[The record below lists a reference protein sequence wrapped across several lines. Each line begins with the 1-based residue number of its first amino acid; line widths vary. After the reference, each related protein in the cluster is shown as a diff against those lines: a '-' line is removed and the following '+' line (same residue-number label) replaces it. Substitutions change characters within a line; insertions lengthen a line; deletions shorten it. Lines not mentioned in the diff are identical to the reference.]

1 MAAIAGPQDQGG
13 QHTDQSGHR
22 SEASTLAVELAEHFE
37 QGRIENSHETARNM
51 ITLTDMDD
59 AMIAK
64 ITGLTVEEVAKLREA
79 SRH

>member
-1 MAAIAGPQDQGG
+1 
-13 QHTDQSGHR
+13 
-22 SEASTLAVELAEHFE
+22 
-37 QGRIENSHETARNM
+37 M

-79 SRH
+79 SRP

>member
-1 MAAIAGPQDQGG
+1 LPGAA
-13 QHTDQSGHR
+13 
-22 SEASTLAVELAEHFE
+22 LAENLENWREQLIREGLERGLERGLE

-79 SRH
+79 SRP